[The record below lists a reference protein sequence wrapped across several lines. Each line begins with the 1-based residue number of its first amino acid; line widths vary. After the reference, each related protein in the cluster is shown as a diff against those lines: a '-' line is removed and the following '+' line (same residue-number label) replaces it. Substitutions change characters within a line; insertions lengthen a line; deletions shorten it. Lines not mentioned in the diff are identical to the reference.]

1 MNLIRPVLE
10 VIFFFVRLRNRVR
23 DTFTRDPE
31 KEKSTTSTKPTKSK
45 KSTKGAAL
53 ELNLAHFMPSRHPMD
68 RGVMTPFASEVSS
81 ATNGE
86 ISVVIHPAGELGKG
100 PVQQYKRVVSGAVD
114 IAFGIP
120 AYTPNQFPKT
130 ALVHLPGL
138 FENVEVAT
146 NAIWKNIENL
156 EDEYKE
162 VKLLALWANNPAV
175 CITRESPVQSMADF
189 KGLKVRAPNP
199 VMAKVVAAWGA
210 NPVSMPITEIF
221 NAMNTGVID
230 AVIMGP
236 SGIRSYKMQDVARF
250 ITTNIPA
257 SVDSFY
263 IVMNMDR
270 WNYLS
275 EEHQTAFEKLVG
287 HNLSMQGAKEFYMA
301 GQAALKL
308 ATDAKV
314 QIIEASKDSV
324 SELKNAME
332 SPVEK
337 HLEQLSRLTGTNT
350 SKVVDGFK
358 T

>member
-1 MNLIRPVLE
+1 MNLIRPLLE
-10 VIFFFVRLRNRVR
+10 VIFFVVRLRNRVR
-23 DTFTRDPE
+23 DAFTRKPE
-31 KEKSTTSTKPTKSK
+31 KERSTTSSKPAKSA
-45 KSTKGAAL
+45 KGAAL

-68 RGVMTPFASEVSS
+68 RGVMTPFATEVNT

-86 ISVVIHPAGELGKG
+86 INVVIHPAGELGKG
-100 PVQQYKRVVSGAVD
+100 PVQQYKRVVSGTVD

-130 ALVHLPGL
+130 ALVHVPGL

-156 EDEYKE
+156 EDEYRE

-175 CITRESPVQSMADF
+175 CITREKPVQTMADF
-189 KGLKVRAPNP
+189 QGMKVRAPNP

-210 NPVSMPITEIF
+210 NPVSMPINETF

-236 SGIRSYKMQDVARF
+236 SGIRSYKMHEVAKF
-250 ITTNIPA
+250 ITTNIPT

-263 IVMNMDR
+263 IIMNMDR

-275 EEHQTAFEKLVG
+275 VEHQTVLEGIVG
-287 HNLSMQGAKEFYMA
+287 QNLSMQGAKEFYMA

-314 QIIEASKDSV
+314 QIIEAKNDAV
-324 SELKNAME
+324 MELKAAME

-358 T
+358 S

>member
-10 VIFFFVRLRNRVR
+10 VIFFTVRLRNRVKDLFKR
-23 DTFTRDPE
+23 SPE
-31 KEKSTTSTKPTKSK
+31 KESVNKSA
-45 KSTKGAAL
+45 KGVKV

-68 RGVMTPFASEVSS
+68 RGVMTPFASEIHT
-81 ATNGE
+81 ATEGE
-86 ISVVIHPAGELGKG
+86 LNVVIHPAGEMGKG

-130 ALVHLPGL
+130 ALMHLPGL
-138 FENVEVAT
+138 FENVEMAT

-175 CITRESPVQSMADF
+175 CITREKPVQSMADF
-189 KGLKVRAPNP
+189 EGLKVRAPNP

-210 NPVSMPITEIF
+210 NAVSMPITEIF

-236 SGIRSYKMQDVARF
+236 SGIRSYKMHDVARY

-263 IVMNMDR
+263 IIMNMER

-275 EEHQTAFEKLVG
+275 EKHQSIFENIVG
-287 HNLSMQGAKEFYMA
+287 LNLSMKGAKEFYMA
-301 GQAALKL
+301 GQAALKM

-314 QIIEASKDSV
+314 QIIEASKEAV
-324 SELKNAME
+324 NELKTAME
-332 SPVEK
+332 APVEK
-337 HLEQLSRLTGTNT
+337 HLEQLSRLTGTDT
-350 SKVVDGFK
+350 TKVVAGFK
-358 T
+358 S

>member
-10 VIFFFVRLRNRVR
+10 VIFFTVRLRNRIKDAFKR
-23 DTFTRDPE
+23 SPD
-31 KEKSTTSTKPTKSK
+31 KEST
-45 KSTKGAAL
+45 KSTKSAKGVKV

-68 RGVMTPFASEVSS
+68 RGVMTPFATEISS

-86 ISVVIHPAGELGKG
+86 LNIVVHPAGEMGKG

-130 ALVHLPGL
+130 ALMHLPGL
-138 FENVEVAT
+138 FENVEMAT
-146 NAIWKNIENL
+146 NAIWKNIQNL
-156 EDEYKE
+156 EDEYRE

-175 CITRESPVQSMADF
+175 CITREKPVQSMEDF

-210 NPVSMPITEIF
+210 TPVSMPITEIF

-236 SGIRSYKMQDVARF
+236 SGIRSYKMHDVARF

-275 EEHQTAFEKLVG
+275 EEHRTAFENAVG
-287 HNLSMQGAKEFYMA
+287 PNLSMKGAKEFYMA

-314 QIIEASKDSV
+314 QVIEASKEAVD
-324 SELKNAME
+324 EMRKAME
-332 SPVEK
+332 DPIEK
-337 HLEQLSRLTGTNT
+337 HLEQLSRLTGTDT
-350 SKVVDGFK
+350 STVVAGFK
-358 T
+358 S

>member
-10 VIFFFVRLRNRVR
+10 VIFFTVRLRNRIKDAFKR
-23 DTFTRDPE
+23 SPD
-31 KEKSTTSTKPTKSK
+31 KEST
-45 KSTKGAAL
+45 KSTKSAKGVKV

-68 RGVMTPFASEVSS
+68 RGVMTPFATEISS

-86 ISVVIHPAGELGKG
+86 LNIVVHPAGEMGKG

-130 ALVHLPGL
+130 ALMHLPGL

-146 NAIWKNIENL
+146 NAIWKNIQNL
-156 EDEYKE
+156 EDEYRE

-175 CITRESPVQSMADF
+175 CITREKPVQSMEDF

-210 NPVSMPITEIF
+210 TPVSMPITEIF

-236 SGIRSYKMQDVARF
+236 SGIRSYKMHDVARF

-275 EEHQTAFEKLVG
+275 EEHRTAFERV
-287 HNLSMQGAKEFYMA
+287 LS
-301 GQAALKL
+301 
-308 ATDAKV
+308 D
-314 QIIEASKDSV
+314 QI
-324 SELKNAME
+324 
-332 SPVEK
+332 
-337 HLEQLSRLTGTNT
+337 
-350 SKVVDGFK
+350 
-358 T
+358 